1 MYVYIETSLPR
12 QLGDTARLESPWM
25 RGPQC
30 MTFYYHMYGSTM
42 SCLAI
47 YIRHQATN
55 RLKPVWVKSQ
65 DQGDRW
71 IQGQIS
77 INETA
82 SYQVSLYN
90 ISLGRLI
97 KKLGRKPTTCHALS
111 LGPTNSH
118 YISLLLSVTKYSSV
132 GSPCEDMYTKC
143 ILNWPLPI
151 GAFQDQYKQT
161 MVNKYSIK
169 HNYVKNP
176 NW

>member
-1 MYVYIETSLPR
+1 MYVYIETSYPR
-12 QLGDTARLESPWM
+12 QLGDTARLKSPWM

-90 ISLGRLI
+90 ISLGHLI
-97 KKLGRKPTTCHALS
+97 KKLGRNPTTCHALS
-111 LGPTNSH
+111 LGPTNNH
-118 YISLLLSVTKYSSV
+118 YISLLLSVTKYIIV
-132 GSPCEDMYTKC
+132 GSPCEDMSCERSYFSFSF
-143 ILNWPLPI
+143 L
-151 GAFQDQYKQT
+151 F
-161 MVNKYSIK
+161 
-169 HNYVKNP
+169 
-176 NW
+176 

>member
-1 MYVYIETSLPR
+1 MYVYIETSSPR
-12 QLGDTARLESPWM
+12 QPGDTARLESPWM

-42 SCLAI
+42 SCLVI
-47 YIRHQATN
+47 YIRRQATN
-55 RLKPVWVKSQ
+55 RLKPVWLQSRNR
-65 DQGDRW
+65 GDRW

-111 LGPTNSH
+111 LGPLQTVITFFC
-118 YISLLLSVTKYSSV
+118 YRLLSVTKYSIV
-132 GSPCEDMYTKC
+132 GSPCEDTVC
-143 ILNWPLPI
+143 L
-151 GAFQDQYKQT
+151 
-161 MVNKYSIK
+161 VNAVTFLSRSFSR
-169 HNYVKNP
+169 
-176 NW
+176 